1 MRALPGLEHRR
12 LRAGISLRYGT
23 VLTEGLLMASRDR
36 VRFHRW
42 PEAFIRPGLRPV
54 DNWTYGDNNQNWGLV
69 ETRSHI
75 EGAPNEISMYA
86 TEGYWVGES
95 LNLRRFTLRLDG
107 FVAASA
113 PMSGGEIITRPIRFQ
128 GNRLLLNFSTSAA
141 GSLQVEIQDTNGKP
155 LDGYALEDCPATFG
169 DELEREVRWR
179 QGPDVGDLAGRAVR
193 LRFVL
198 KDADLF
204 AFRFASR

>member
-1 MRALPGLEHRR
+1 
-12 LRAGISLRYGT
+12 
-23 VLTEGLLMASRDR
+23 MASRDR
-36 VRFHRW
+36 IHFHRW

-54 DNWTYGDNNQNWGLV
+54 DNWVYGDNNQNWGLV

-75 EGAPNEISMYA
+75 EGAPNEISIYA
-86 TEGYWVGES
+86 TEGYWTGDS
-95 LNLRRFTLRLDG
+95 LNLRRYTLRLDG
-107 FVAASA
+107 FVAVSA

-128 GNRLLLNFSTSAA
+128 GERLMLNFSSSAA
-141 GSLQVEIQDTNGKP
+141 GSLRVEIQDA
-155 LDGYALEDCPATFG
+155 DGTPVEGYRLEDCSPTFG
-169 DELEREVRWR
+169 DELEREVYWKS
-179 QGPDVGDLAGRAVR
+179 GPDVGELAGRDVR